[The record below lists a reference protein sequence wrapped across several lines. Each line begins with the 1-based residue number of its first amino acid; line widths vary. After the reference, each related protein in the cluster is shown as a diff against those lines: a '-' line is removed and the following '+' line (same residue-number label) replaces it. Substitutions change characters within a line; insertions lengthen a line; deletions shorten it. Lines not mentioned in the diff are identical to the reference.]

1 MLKFGKEL
9 KVLNNM
15 FKKKTIRVRFAPSPT
30 GYLHIGGLRTYLYN
44 WLFAKQNKGKIILRI
59 EDTDRQRQVKGAAE
73 SLINTLK
80 QFNLPWDEGPF
91 FQSQKVGNYR
101 SLAQK
106 LVEHDKAYYC
116 FCTSEELEKTRQ
128 EQIAKKI
135 PPQYNR
141 HCRNLTEKQI
151 KENIKSGKPY
161 VIRLKV
167 PEQGKIKFKDLIR
180 NQVEFDLKTIDDQ
193 ILLKSDGW
201 PTYHLANVIDDHY
214 MNITHVIRGEEW
226 LPSVPKHILIYQ
238 AFKWPVPKFA
248 HVPLLLNPDH
258 SKLSKRQGDVSVE
271 DYLAQ
276 GYLPQTL
283 INFLVLLGWNPGTE
297 QEIFSLKQLIKEFSI
312 NRIQKSGA
320 IFNRKKLDWLNGY
333 YIRKTSLKCLT
344 KLCLPYLIQANLIK
358 KEEYSLK
365 KIKKIIFLEQERLKR
380 LDQIGELTSFFF
392 KKIDYNPTLLL
403 WKKTTLLEIKEIL
416 KQIKDLLNK
425 IPLLAFKNKKILKN
439 LNILAEEKGIG
450 QVFWPLR
457 VCLSGKKA
465 SPPPENIAEILG
477 KEKTLQRIDQAI
489 MKLDDKKI

>member
-1 MLKFGKEL
+1 
-9 KVLNNM
+9 M

-59 EDTDRQRQVKGAAE
+59 EDTDRQRHVEGAAE

-80 QFNLPWDEGPF
+80 QINLPWDEGPF

-106 LVEHDKAYYC
+106 LVDYDKAYYC

-128 EQIAKKI
+128 EQITKKI

-151 KENIKSGKPY
+151 KEKLSSGKPY

-167 PEQGKIKFKDLIR
+167 PEQGTIKFKDLIR
-180 NQVEFDLKTIDDQ
+180 GSVEFNLKTIDDQ
-193 ILLKSDGW
+193 VLLKSDRW
-201 PTYHLANVIDDHY
+201 PTYHLANVVDDHY
-214 MNITHVIRGEEW
+214 INITHVIRGEEW
-226 LPSVPKHILIYQ
+226 LPSIPKHILIYQ
-238 AFKWPVPKFA
+238 AFKWSIPEFA

-258 SKLSKRQGDVSVE
+258 SKLSKRQGDVAVE

-283 INFLVLLGWNPGTE
+283 INFLALLGWNPGTE
-297 QEIFSLKQLIKEFSI
+297 QEVFSLKQLIKEFSI
-312 NRIQKSGA
+312 KRIQKSGA
-320 IFNRKKLDWLNGY
+320 IFNRKKLDWLNGH
-333 YIRKTSLKCLT
+333 YIRKISLKGLT
-344 KLCLPYLIQANLIK
+344 KLCLPYLIQTGLIK
-358 KEEYSLK
+358 KGEYKLK
-365 KIKKIIFLEQERLKR
+365 KVKKIIALEQERLKR
-380 LDQIGELTSFFF
+380 LDEIGELTDFFF
-392 KKIDYNPTLLL
+392 KEIEYNPELLL
-403 WKKTTLLEIKEIL
+403 WKKSTLIEVKEIL
-416 KQIKDLLNK
+416 KQVKNLLNK
-425 IPLLAFKNKKILKN
+425 IPSSSFKDKKIFKNLS
-439 LNILAEEKGIG
+439 ILAKEKGTG

-477 KEKTLQRIDQAI
+477 KEQTLQRIDQVI
-489 MKLDDKKI
+489 KKLND